1 MSQLTP
7 GEAAVMARYDLG
19 AAEADIATELEVSVA
34 RVRAIISTFDDNPAH
49 DRNRN
54 SRVRRGSRQLLER
67 LQAAGGHR

>member
-19 AAEADIATELEVSVA
+19 AAEADIAADLEVSVA

-49 DRNRN
+49 DRHREGLI
-54 SRVRRGSRQLLER
+54 RRGSRRLLKQLQL
-67 LQAAGGHR
+67 AGGHR

>member
-1 MSQLTP
+1 MSHLTP
-7 GEAAVMARYDLG
+7 GEAVVMARFDLG
-19 AAEADIATELEVSVA
+19 TAEADIAAELEVSIA

-49 DRNRN
+49 DRKRN

>member
-1 MSQLTP
+1 MSHLTP
-7 GEAAVMARYDLG
+7 GEQAVMARYDLG
-19 AAEADIATELEVSVA
+19 EAECDIAADLSISVA

-54 SRVRRGSRQLLER
+54 SRVRRGSRRLLER

>member
-19 AAEADIATELEVSVA
+19 AAETEIAAELEVSVA

-49 DRNRN
+49 DRLRN